1 VLPAVPASAHAV
13 LVRTEP
19 GPQSV
24 VGGAPAEVTLY
35 FSEPVRTQFG
45 GVRVFNSSLERVD
58 AGQPRFVDDA
68 TVATG
73 VEPLEDGTYIVAWRV
88 VSADSHPIRG
98 AFTFSVGAP
107 SASSGTAVEADRLD
121 TALSGFGSAPASVQA
136 AAGISRSLGYLTAL
150 ALFGPLVFLLV
161 VWRPRTAGGDTDRTM
176 TRATG
181 RFLIRAWLPA
191 VLAGVLVLVTEA
203 SIEAGVGL
211 AGGLRPS
218 TFGPLFDGT
227 FGRVWLVRM
236 VLLVALLP
244 LLVRLARPAAPAGSV
259 GAMAATDTVEAGREG
274 GTAAARRG
282 LLAAATA
289 LAGGVTATPAFW
301 GHATTADNR
310 AAAFASDTI
319 HLLGVGA
326 WVGGL
331 LCLAALVP
339 RVLRR
344 ASPGERATSLARTVP
359 RFSKLALGSVVL
371 LTGTGTY
378 LAINQVGTWKGLFG
392 TPYGKL
398 LVAKIVGLAA
408 ALVLA
413 GFNLFRT
420 QRRLAA
426 AADRPEESDRWAAR
440 LRRTVGGEVLVTA
453 VVVVLAA
460 MLVSQ
465 VPPRT
470 TGAGGN
476 VPELFQ
482 VTRVPVGPDFMD
494 VSVYPAS
501 VGGDQAPEIHVAF
514 STAAGVADEA
524 IAEVNVSLTLVEE
537 DLGPFRYPG
546 AQLGPGH
553 YVVRNFSFPAAGT
566 WRMDVSARQGEFD
579 EFRHTLE
586 FPVG

>member
-1 VLPAVPASAHAV
+1 M

-24 VGGAPAEVTLY
+24 VDAAPTEVTLY

-45 GVRVFNSSLERVD
+45 GVRVFNSALQRVD
-58 AGQPRFVDDA
+58 AGQPRFVDDT
-68 TVATG
+68 TVAAG
-73 VEPLEDGTYIVAWRV
+73 VKPLEDGTYIVAWRV

-98 AFTFSVGAP
+98 AFAFSVGAP
-107 SASSGTAVEADRLD
+107 SASSGTPEEAGRLD

-136 AAGISRSLGYLTAL
+136 AAGVARSLGYLSAL

-161 VWRPRTAGGDTDRTM
+161 AWRPRRAGGPTDRSM
-176 TRATG
+176 TRTTG
-181 RFLIRAWLPA
+181 RMLLRAWPVAA
-191 VLAGVLVLVTEA
+191 VASVLVLVTEA

-211 AGGLRPS
+211 AEGLLPS
-218 TFGPLFDGT
+218 TFGPLFEGT
-227 FGRVWLVRM
+227 FGRVWVVRM

-244 LLVRLARPAAPAGSV
+244 LLARLARTAAPAGSV
-259 GAMAATDTVEAGREG
+259 GAMAAPDTLEAGRG
-274 GTAAARRG
+274 RRTPPARRG

-289 LAGGVTATPAFW
+289 LAGGVMATPAFW
-301 GHATTADNR
+301 GHATSAENR
-310 AAAFASDTI
+310 ALAFTSDTI

-331 LCLAALVP
+331 LCLVALVP
-339 RVLRR
+339 RVLRD
-344 ASPGERATSLARTVP
+344 ASPAERATALARTVP
-359 RFSKLALGSVVL
+359 RFSKLALASVAL

-378 LAINQVGTWKGLFG
+378 LAIKQVGTWEGLFG

-398 LVAKIVGLAA
+398 LIAKIVGLAA

-413 GFNLFRT
+413 AFNLFRT

-426 AADRPEESDRWAAR
+426 AAERPEEADRWARR
-440 LRRTVGGEVLVTA
+440 LRRAVAGEVLVTA

-470 TGAGGN
+470 TSAGGN
-476 VPELFQ
+476 APELFQ
-482 VTRVPVGPDFMD
+482 VTRVPVGPDLMD
-494 VSVYPAS
+494 VSVYPAR
-501 VGGDQAPEIHVAF
+501 VGPDQAPEIHVVF
-514 STAAGVADEA
+514 SSGAGVADEA
-524 IAEVNVSLTLVEE
+524 IAEVTVSLTLVDE
-537 DLGPFRYPG
+537 DLGPFKYPG

-553 YVVRNFSFPAAGT
+553 YVVRDFSFPAAGT

-579 EFRHTLE
+579 EFRHSLE